1 MPKAKTTMAELK
13 TPTKTAD
20 TKVWDKPRKVK
31 IFLMPTYR
39 KPVVNYAADFVGSGP
54 FSKFVKEHEV

>member
-1 MPKAKTTMAELK
+1 MAELK